1 MASCQGEVVG
11 VVTISSTVDLK
22 VLQDGFSLISLVAME
37 HHAVTGHG
45 EIDIYVMNPIFAH
58 R

>member
-1 MASCQGEVVG
+1 MASCQGEVIG
-11 VVTISSTVDLK
+11 IVTVSSTVDLK
-22 VLQDGFSLISLVAME
+22 VLQDGFSLTSLVAIE

-45 EIDIYVMNPIFAH
+45 EIDIYVMNPIFAN